1 MTSRYLLSLVL
12 IFVVAT
18 PASVSLAAED
28 GLADE
33 VETLHGIL
41 NSRADLHAKG
51 VACRRLAVIGNH
63 DSIPILAG
71 LLTDEEL
78 SHFARTGLEAIPG
91 PAADEA
97 LRKSLHGLEG
107 SRLIGVV
114 NSIGNRRDTLAVVPL
129 ISLSKDASETVQ
141 AAVAS
146 ALGRIASPEASA
158 QLRKSLK
165 ATTGV
170 PPAYLLDACLQC
182 ADNLFKEDRKQEAI
196 VFYDV
201 VRKSAA
207 REHVRNAATFSAL
220 TARGE
225 ADLGLLAEQLR
236 SKNDRSFAMALQ
248 ASRQIAGRAVGDM
261 LLGEL
266 GGATSQRKAL
276 LIGALTD
283 RRFTPA
289 LPIVLR
295 LISDDSRVVRM
306 AAVMALEQLGDETA
320 LDRLLMV
327 AASDDGPLSDAAM
340 KSLAGLKGDRVN
352 AAVLDKLNGIKPLYL
367 KELVQLVGTR
377 RIVDGVPHLWKASGM
392 SSSAIRLAALESL
405 GSTVQE
411 DDLDRLVSQVLDIPV
426 QERKAGVKALTSAC
440 RRAVDPDRHVSQIA
454 DQFSRASLE
463 LHTQMYDVLRSIGG
477 PAALKHTISGA
488 KDERDVIQDAATRVL
503 GEWPTPDVAPELLG
517 LATALDGEKYRIRA
531 IRGYIRVIR
540 QFGLPADKRLEMA
553 RQAMKVATR
562 NQEKVLVLHA
572 LLRFRNVDSM
582 KMSIEYLETP
592 GLEPTAAQV
601 AIYISDQITDA
612 AEIRRVM
619 QAIVNADVGE
629 TYTRQAQEIL
639 IRIGQ

>member
-1 MTSRYLLSLVL
+1 MTLRYLLSVLLV
-12 IFVVAT
+12 FVVAT
-18 PASVSLAAED
+18 SASVSLAAED

-33 VETLHGIL
+33 VETLHEIL
-41 NSRADLHAKG
+41 NSKADLHAKG
-51 VACRRLAVIGNH
+51 VACRRLAVIGKV

-71 LLTDEEL
+71 LLADEEL

-91 PAADEA
+91 PAVDDA
-97 LRKSLHGLEG
+97 LRKSLGVLEG

-129 ISLSKDASETVQ
+129 ISLSKDAGEAVQ

-146 ALGRIASPEASA
+146 ALGRIASLEASA
-158 QLRKSLK
+158 QLRKELNDTK
-165 ATTGV
+165 GV

-182 ADNLFKEDRKQEAI
+182 ADNVLKENRTQEAI
-196 VFYDV
+196 LFYDV

-220 TARGE
+220 MARGE
-225 ADLGLLAEQLR
+225 ADLRLLEEQLR

-248 ASRQIAGRAVGDM
+248 ASRQIAGKAVGVM

-266 GGATSQRKAL
+266 NLATSQRKAL
-276 LIGALTD
+276 LIGVLGD
-283 RRFTPA
+283 LRFTPA
-289 LPIVLR
+289 LPAVSK
-295 LISDDSRVVRM
+295 LISDDSSVVRM
-306 AAVMALEQLGDETA
+306 AAVVALEHLGDETV
-320 LDRLLMV
+320 LDRLLTV
-327 AASDDGPLSDAAM
+327 AATDDDALSDAAM
-340 KSLAGLKGDRVN
+340 GSLAGLNGERID
-352 AAVLDKLNGIKPLYL
+352 AAILVKLNRIAPSHL

-377 RIVDGVPHLWKASGM
+377 RIVAGVPHLWKASNM

-411 DDLDRLVSQVLDIPV
+411 DDLARLIDQVVDSPV
-426 QERKAGVKALTSAC
+426 DERRAAVKALTSAC

-454 DQFSRASLE
+454 AQFSRASLE
-463 LHTQMYDVLRSIGG
+463 LHAQMYDVLSSIGG
-477 PAALKHTISGA
+477 PAALKHTIAGA

-503 GEWPTPDVAPELLG
+503 GEWPTPDVAPELLR
-517 LATALDGEKYRIRA
+517 LATGLDGEKYRIRA
-531 IRGYIRVIR
+531 TRGYIRVIR
-540 QFGLPADKRLEMA
+540 QFGLPADQRLEMA

-582 KMSIEYLETP
+582 KMSIEYLDTP

-601 AIYISDQITDA
+601 AIYISDQIADA

-619 QAIVNADVGE
+619 QSIVDADVGE

-639 IRIGQ
+639 TRIDQ